1 MKLTT
6 EELKTRN
13 EYIGLLNELEF
24 DLKKQL
30 TERNN
35 QIINPIT
42 ILKRKNHEIETIF
55 YEHNKN
61 YYTESKLGNLIIKY
75 SYEQLVKI
83 IASLYSVIDFESCI
97 TFGKKYRLPVI
108 NPFLKKYNNS
118 LKLITDLNIDATLSK
133 KIASILNED
142 RFNNEIHNIEE
153 ELEELGYKELAETIL
168 VNTCIEMQR
177 INKVASSKTLKKTKT
192 I

>member
-1 MKLTT
+1 MQHCL
-6 EELKTRN
+6 
-13 EYIGLLNELEF
+13 
-24 DLKKQL
+24 
-30 TERNN
+30 
-35 QIINPIT
+35 
-42 ILKRKNHEIETIF
+42 
-55 YEHNKN
+55 
-61 YYTESKLGNLIIKY
+61 
-75 SYEQLVKI
+75 
-83 IASLYSVIDFESCI
+83 
-97 TFGKKYRLPVI
+97 
-108 NPFLKKYNNS
+108 
-118 LKLITDLNIDATLSK
+118 K